1 MDLIEV
7 LQQIFQNGT
16 EQLKLCDLEFGTVTS
31 MSPFKV
37 QIESTMQPIPEA
49 ALVRTFGVMPR
60 SYTGTTSDGASFTC
74 VINPGL
80 SVGDKVVMLR
90 CAGGQRFIVL
100 SKVY

>member
-1 MDLIEV
+1 MDLIDV
-7 LQQIFQNGT
+7 LQQIQQEGYKGMKPT
-16 EQLKLCDLEFGTVTS
+16 DLVFGTVTS
-31 MSPFKV
+31 LAPFTV

-80 SVGDKVVMLR
+80 AAGDRVVMLR
-90 CAGGQRFIVL
+90 CDAGQRYIVL
-100 SKVY
+100 SRVY

>member
-1 MDLIEV
+1 MDLIDV
-7 LQQIFQNGT
+7 LQQIQQEGYKGMKPT
-16 EQLKLCDLEFGTVTS
+16 DLVFGTVTS
-31 MSPFKV
+31 LAPFTV

-60 SYTGTTSDGASFTC
+60 SYTGSTSDGAAFTC

-80 SVGDKVVMLR
+80 AAGDRVVMLR
-90 CAGGQRFIVL
+90 CAAGQRYIVL

>member
-1 MDLIEV
+1 MDLIDV
-7 LQQIFQNGT
+7 LQQIQQEGYKGMKPT
-16 EQLKLCDLEFGTVTS
+16 DLVFGTVTS
-31 MSPFKV
+31 LAPFTV

-80 SVGDKVVMLR
+80 AAGDRVVMLR
-90 CAGGQRFIVL
+90 CAAGQRYIVL
-100 SKVY
+100 SRVY

>member
-1 MDLIEV
+1 MDLIDV
-7 LQQIFQNGT
+7 LQQIQQEGYKGMKPT
-16 EQLKLCDLEFGTVTS
+16 DLVFGTVTS
-31 MSPFKV
+31 LAPFTV

-80 SVGDKVVMLR
+80 AAGDRVVMLR
-90 CAGGQRFIVL
+90 CAAGQRYIVL